1 MITFKELQTLADI
14 FSKPVPDNPILS
26 DIEDTLE
33 CAVIEGRTRFRYV
46 SLKYDKEVA
55 DEAIRELEKCERV
68 LMDHEIAVI
77 DYPDGNIKTIIGD
90 GKSKVLE
97 CKELTHPI
105 SVVNYIPKKIFLCD
119 DLSKLKKIP
128 FHSED
133 SIKIF
138 LPNYSIEFDETNSFP
153 KYLFRGRN
161 ECVGT
166 LIGDNLIS
174 ELCNKILEL
183 SSKGEKNETT
193 E

>member
-1 MITFKELQTLADI
+1 MSEEKLYYTDEEVQAD
-14 FSKPVPDNPILS
+14 FRRFLSPRAFMNWPVHVILRHDS
-26 DIEDTLE
+26 VENW
-33 CAVIEGRTRFRYV
+33 
-46 SLKYDKEVA
+46 
-55 DEAIRELEKCERV
+55 EKCGTI
-68 LMDHEIAVI
+68 LKDHEVAVI

-90 GKSKVLE
+90 GKSKALE
-97 CKELTHPI
+97 CKELSHPI
-105 SVVNYIPKKIFLCD
+105 SVVNYIPNKVFLCD

-128 FHSED
+128 FHNED
-133 SIKIF
+133 SVKIF

-166 LIGDNLIS
+166 LTGDNLIS

-183 SSKGEKNETT
+183 SSKGEKNETA